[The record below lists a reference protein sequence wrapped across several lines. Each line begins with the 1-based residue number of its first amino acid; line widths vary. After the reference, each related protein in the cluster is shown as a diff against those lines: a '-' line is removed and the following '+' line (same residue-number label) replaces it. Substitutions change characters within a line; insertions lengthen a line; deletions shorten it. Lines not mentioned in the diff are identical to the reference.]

1 MNVGKTSLS
10 PYEEGTDSH
19 VDKKEKKGFI
29 DTRAVAYFH
38 SHLKSAQEIK
48 LITFGERTGLM
59 NDAT

>member
-19 VDKKEKKGFI
+19 VDKKEKKVSLI
-29 DTRAVAYFH
+29 LAQSRIFH